1 MRPDSLQRSKR
12 TANQRADAKIYLK
25 LPLFAT
31 ASARTR
37 VPFGI
42 NFRYDSFL
50 SESAE
55 HHPPRH
61 ICPRW
66 SKPSAALSRCGNSVT
81 RIERALLRGR
91 WTVHSTAL
99 AGGDRR
105 NKTMIASATAIS
117 ARRAVAIR

>member
-81 RIERALLRGR
+81 RIERAFLCGRRAVELLER
-91 WTVHSTAL
+91 HSTAL
-99 AGGDRR
+99 AGGNRGNPVRLKHND
-105 NKTMIASATAIS
+105 
-117 ARRAVAIR
+117 